1 MSEQLIKQTLSG
13 LRGAVT
19 QLALYPTEHPAVE
32 GSIERA
38 AFAASSLVE
47 SAGETVLTILGDSL
61 YQGQRLLAHTS
72 LEFNGFFRTMQARGI
87 DSLTFDGFVS
97 RADVRDLTEFLAGK
111 MADVPAEGTIRLNE
125 SPFTSAQLA
134 EGGEISGLRK
144 NYARSL
150 DVLRGIGQAIGAGQE
165 FDLSGA
171 TLIVEQLVEQTI
183 SQPGA
188 SVLLASMKSHD
199 EYTFYHSVNVCILAI
214 ALGRRVGLDEQMI
227 GTMALGA
234 LLHDIGKLRVASS
247 ILQFPGRLDAEQW
260 AEIKLHPQEGATA
273 ILAAAAPGQEV
284 ASVVALEHHRR
295 FDGAGYPV
303 PSRNREQH
311 LFSRVVTAADVYDA
325 LTTRR
330 SYRRADTPHQAIE
343 VLRQGAGS
351 HFDPIMVHQFIG
363 FTGAYPPGSFLQLAD
378 GTVAMVTVTV
388 TGELPEGL
396 VVRSPDGVTLD
407 EPEPIRLDLSEP
419 FTHMTA
425 MDAGIDPASLLERVA
440 TAPVG

>member
-1 MSEQLIKQTLSG
+1 MSEPLIKQTLAG

-19 QLALYPTEHPAVE
+19 QLALYPSEHPAVE

-47 SAGETVLTILGDSL
+47 AAGETVLTILGDSL
-61 YQGQRLLAHTS
+61 YHGQRLLAHTS

-97 RADVRDLTEFLAGK
+97 RADVRDLAEFLAGK
-111 MADVPAEGTIRLNE
+111 ISDVPAEGTIRLNE
-125 SPFTSAQLA
+125 SPYTSAELSA
-134 EGGEISGLRK
+134 SGEVSGLRR

-150 DVLRGIGQAIGAGQE
+150 DVLRGIGQAIGAGQD

-171 TLIVEQLVEQTI
+171 TMIVEQLVEQTI
-183 SQPGA
+183 AQPGA

-214 ALGRRVGLDEQMI
+214 ALGRRVGLDDRTI

-284 ASVVALEHHRR
+284 AAIVALEHHRR
-295 FDGAGYPV
+295 FDGAGYPM
-303 PSRNREQH
+303 PSHSRQQH

-351 HFDPIMVHQFIG
+351 HFDPVMVDQFIG
-363 FTGAYPPGSFLQLAD
+363 FTGVYPPGSFLQLED
-378 GTVAMVTVTV
+378 GRVAMVTVNAA
-388 TGELPEGL
+388 GEQPEGL
-396 VVRSPDGVTLD
+396 VVRAASGELV
-407 EPEPIRLDLSEP
+407 EPEPLRIDLSRP
-419 FTHMTA
+419 FSHLTSTE
-425 MDAGIDPASLLERVA
+425 AGIDPASLLEQVTGA
-440 TAPVG
+440 GVF

>member
-1 MSEQLIKQTLSG
+1 MSEPLIKQTLSG

-47 SAGETVLTILGDSL
+47 AAGETVLTILGDSL
-61 YQGQRLLAHTS
+61 YHGQRLLAHTS
-72 LEFNGFFRTMQARGI
+72 LEYNGFFRTMQARGI
-87 DSLTFDGFVS
+87 DSITFDGFVS
-97 RADVRDLTEFLAGK
+97 RGDVRDLAEFLAGK
-111 MADVPAEGTIRLNE
+111 ISDVPAEGTIRLND
-125 SPFTSAQLA
+125 SPFTSSQLS
-134 EGGEISGLRK
+134 ESGEMSGLRK
-144 NYARSL
+144 NYAKSL
-150 DVLRGIGQAIGAGQE
+150 DVLRGIGQAMGAGQE

-171 TLIVEQLVEQTI
+171 TMIVEQLVEQTI
-183 SQPGA
+183 AQPGA

-214 ALGRRVGLDEQMI
+214 ALGRRVGLDEQTI

-234 LLHDIGKLRVASS
+234 LLHDIGKLRVSTS
-247 ILQFPGRLDAEQW
+247 ILQFPGRLDSEQW

-295 FDGAGYPV
+295 FDGDGYPS

-330 SYRRADTPHQAIE
+330 SYRRADAPHQAIE
-343 VLRQGAGS
+343 VLLQGAGS
-351 HFDPIMVHQFIG
+351 HFDPLMVDEFVAM
-363 FTGAYPPGSFLQLAD
+363 TGTYPPGSFLQLGD
-378 GTVAMVTVTV
+378 GRLVMVTMNVD
-388 TGELPEGL
+388 GSQPEGL
-396 VVRSPDGVTLD
+396 VVRSALGELM
-407 EPEPIRLDLSEP
+407 EAPEPVTIDLSAD
-419 FTHMTA
+419 FTVVNA
-425 MDAGIDPASLLERVA
+425 GDAGIDPAALLEA
-440 TAPVG
+440 IPEPASA

>member
-1 MSEQLIKQTLSG
+1 MSEPLIKQTLGG

-32 GSIERA
+32 ASIERA
-38 AFAASSLVE
+38 AFAASGLVE

-61 YQGQRLLAHTS
+61 YHGQRLLAHTS

-87 DSLTFDGFVS
+87 DALTFDGFVS
-97 RADVRDLTEFLAGK
+97 RADVRDLAEFLAGK
-111 MADVPAEGTIRLNE
+111 ISDVPAEGTIRLNE

-134 EGGEISGLRK
+134 QSGEMSGLRK
-144 NYARSL
+144 NYAKSL
-150 DVLRGIGQAIGAGQE
+150 DVLRGIGQAMGAGQE

-214 ALGRRVGLDEQMI
+214 ALGRRVGLDDDTI
-227 GTMALGA
+227 GIMALGA
-234 LLHDIGKLRVASS
+234 LLHDIGKLRVATS

-273 ILAAAAPGQEV
+273 ILAAAGPGQEV

-295 FDGAGYPV
+295 FDGAGYPA

-330 SYRRADTPHQAIE
+330 SYRRADTPHQAID
-343 VLRQGAGS
+343 VLVQGSGN
-351 HFDPIMVHQFIG
+351 HFDPVMVDQFIG
-363 FTGAYPPGSFLQLAD
+363 LTGVYPAGSFLRLPD
-378 GTVAMVTVTV
+378 ETVAMVTLNVPGDRAEGLIV
-388 TGELPEGL
+388 RSATGEL
-396 VVRSPDGVTLD
+396 LD
-407 EPEPIRLDLSEP
+407 DPEPVALDLSAP
-419 FTHMTA
+419 FDHVTSTE
-425 MDAGIDPASLLERVA
+425 AGIDPASLLEKAVE
-440 TAPVG
+440 APVG